1 MRLFGLKHFYKRVT
15 VTVDSPYLRHP
26 IQLSHIFYIEVS
38 YEIFLLDLMGS
49 TIIGALI
56 VSMLINFNMYQSNS
70 VRSSDSELQLQQ
82 KREDTCRD
90 S

>member
-38 YEIFLLDLMGS
+38 YEYFTRSNG
-49 TIIGALI
+49 
-56 VSMLINFNMYQSNS
+56 FNNNWCI
-70 VRSSDSELQLQQ
+70 DSFNAY
-82 KREDTCRD
+82 KF
-90 S
+90 